1 MRPFYLSTRCLHRP
15 RACAVPSKR
24 ARGRPA
30 GCPPVASRM
39 RPPCRP
45 AAAPRAP
52 PYGDH
57 ASRRG
62 HGRRG
67 SGRPLR
73 RVWYG
78 ATHAPPTAA
87 PKFNN
92 RAPPTPASN
101 RRSPPRGLR
110 ATAVPK
116 SATAAAAAANAPA
129 VGHVAHSG
137 GGASRRAAR
146 TTPQP
151 PWGGPAALAG
161 ARALPV
167 PIFRHRGRRVCR
179 RWCGAGAAGTCHW
192 WTCGRVVTSSIC

>member
-1 MRPFYLSTRCLHRP
+1 MRPFYLSARCLHRT

-30 GCPPVASRM
+30 GCPPVASHR
-39 RPPCRP
+39 RTPCRP

-57 ASRRG
+57 ASSRG
-62 HGRRG
+62 HGSCG
-67 SGRPLR
+67 SGRHLL

-78 ATHAPPTAA
+78 ATRAPPTAA
-87 PKFNN
+87 PTFNN

-110 ATAVPK
+110 ATDVAK

-129 VGHVAHSG
+129 VGHDAHSG
-137 GGASRRAAR
+137 GGATRRATR

-167 PIFRHRGRRVCR
+167 PICRHRRRRACR
-179 RWCGAGAAGTCHW
+179 RRCGAGAAGPCH
-192 WTCGRVVTSSIC
+192 